1 MKKSILVIL
10 MLCLA
15 GCTSVTI
22 SQPGAS
28 GSTPTSPSGLPGSL
42 ALQVTLPASQSQAN
56 SIPVNWRALNLTGQL
71 ILIVPTA
78 NSTNIAQLDL
88 NSGAI
93 KTLYQAP
100 QQALLNTALVSPD
113 DKQILLVYA
122 PPVSAANQQ
131 TYTSLYLM
139 PRDGSSLPKPIFPS
153 LSNTDAYF
161 APAWAPDGSAIYT
174 SHFIQGSGDEN
185 DPDQFVIDRV
195 TLDGK
200 ATRVLDNAE
209 WPRISPDGTKISFV
223 SATAN
228 TTNNELYLANIDGS
242 QPMPA
247 LQPGAYPAVDD
258 HFFTPDGK
266 YIIFSAVN
274 NYNQVVATPTVLER
288 LLGIQIASA
297 HTIPSDWYRV
307 ALSGGEVD
315 RLTNL
320 SDTGMYATVS
330 PDKKWIAFISQTGL
344 YVMKMDGTGLTQ
356 LSDLVANGTVDWV
369 P

>member
-1 MKKSILVIL
+1 MLILR
-10 MLCLA
+10 
-15 GCTSVTI
+15 
-22 SQPGAS
+22 QPGA
-28 GSTPTSPSGLPGSL
+28 GWKRDLYFPFYPGL
-42 ALQVTLPASQSQAN
+42 
-56 SIPVNWRALNLTGQL
+56 R
-71 ILIVPTA
+71 
-78 NSTNIAQLDL
+78 
-88 NSGAI
+88 
-93 KTLYQAP
+93 
-100 QQALLNTALVSPD
+100 
-113 DKQILLVYA
+113 
-122 PPVSAANQQ
+122 
-131 TYTSLYLM
+131 
-139 PRDGSSLPKPIFPS
+139 
-153 LSNTDAYF
+153 
-161 APAWAPDGSAIYT
+161 
-174 SHFIQGSGDEN
+174 DEN